1 MGEPKPIASLSGI
14 LLARKGLARPAMRR
28 PTMLSTNGNAAMS
41 QEDLGWNDMG
51 YDVDPD
57 PTTPM
62 DYDHGFHGANPLAAA
77 VPEVKHQQDRL
88 ADALFADFEPQV
100 GFDDEP
106 QVGFDNFDDFAEEP
120 ESLAAAPTSVTAT
133 PEPVTPLLLRRGST
147 DAPRSRARSK
157 PGLKEK
163 AAFTLRL
170 DSERHLKLRLAC
182 AVRHQSAQQLVT
194 DALDALLGSMPDID
208 DLASHVPA
216 KKH

>member
-28 PTMLSTNGNAAMS
+28 PSMLTSNGNAAMS
-41 QEDLGWNDMG
+41 QDDLGWNDMG

-62 DYDHGFHGANPLAAA
+62 DYDHGFHGSNPLAAA
-77 VPEVKHQQDRL
+77 VPEVKNQQDRL
-88 ADALFADFEPQV
+88 ADALSAEVEPEV
-100 GFDDEP
+100 GFDS
-106 QVGFDNFDDFAEEP
+106 FAEEP
-120 ESLAAAPTSVTAT
+120 ESVTDALTIVTMT
-133 PEPVTPLLLRRGST
+133 PEPVTRPISRRGST

-170 DSERHLKLRLAC
+170 DGERHLKLRLAC

-194 DALDALLGSMPDID
+194 DALDAFLDSMPEIGH
-208 DLASHVPA
+208 LAAHVPA

>member
-100 GFDDEP
+100 GFDDET
-106 QVGFDNFDDFAEEP
+106 QVGFDNFAEEP
-120 ESLAAAPTSVTAT
+120 ESLADAPTSITVT

>member
-106 QVGFDNFDDFAEEP
+106 QVGFDNFDNFVEEP
-120 ESLAAAPTSVTAT
+120 EALADAPTSITVT

-163 AAFTLRL
+163 APFTLRL

-194 DALDALLGSMPDID
+194 DALDALLESMPDID

>member
-28 PTMLSTNGNAAMS
+28 STMLSSNGNAAMS

-88 ADALFADFEPQV
+88 ADALFADLEPQV

-106 QVGFDNFDDFAEEP
+106 QVGFDNFAEEP
-120 ESLAAAPTSVTAT
+120 ESLADAPTLVTVT
-133 PEPVTPLLLRRGST
+133 PEPVTPLISRRGST

-194 DALDALLGSMPDID
+194 DALDALLGSMPEID

>member
-28 PTMLSTNGNAAMS
+28 STMLSSNGNAAMS

-62 DYDHGFHGANPLAAA
+62 DYDHGFRGANPLAAA

-88 ADALFADFEPQV
+88 ADALFADVEPQV

-106 QVGFDNFDDFAEEP
+106 QVGFDNFAEEP
-120 ESLAAAPTSVTAT
+120 ESLADAPTLVTVT
-133 PEPVTPLLLRRGST
+133 PEPVTPLISRRGGT

-194 DALDALLGSMPDID
+194 DALDALLESMPEID

>member
-28 PTMLSTNGNAAMS
+28 PSMLSSNVNAATS
-41 QEDLGWNDMG
+41 QDDLGWNDMG

-88 ADALFADFEPQV
+88 ADALFADLEPQAGSDSLV
-100 GFDDEP
+100 DT
-106 QVGFDNFDDFAEEP
+106 P
-120 ESLAAAPTSVTAT
+120 ESVADAPALVAVT
-133 PEPVTPLLLRRGST
+133 PEPVTRPISRRGGT
-147 DAPRSRARSK
+147 DAPRSRARAK
-157 PGLKEK
+157 PGSKEK

-194 DALDALLGSMPDID
+194 DALDALLTSMPEIGH
-208 DLASHVPA
+208 LASHVPA

>member
-28 PTMLSTNGNAAMS
+28 STMLSSNGNAAMS

-88 ADALFADFEPQV
+88 ADALFADLEPQV
-100 GFDDEP
+100 GFDNEP
-106 QVGFDNFDDFAEEP
+106 QVGFDNFAEEP
-120 ESLAAAPTSVTAT
+120 ESLVDAPTLVTVT
-133 PEPVTPLLLRRGST
+133 PEPVTPLISRRGST

-170 DSERHLKLRLAC
+170 DSDRHLKLRLAC

-194 DALDALLGSMPDID
+194 DALDALLESMPEID

>member
-120 ESLAAAPTSVTAT
+120 EALADAPTSITVT

-147 DAPRSRARSK
+147 DAPRSRARSQ
-157 PGLKEK
+157 PGLKTK

-194 DALDALLGSMPDID
+194 DALDALLESMPDID

>member
-28 PTMLSTNGNAAMS
+28 PSMLSSNGNAAAS
-41 QEDLGWNDMG
+41 QDDLGWNDMG

-62 DYDHGFHGANPLAAA
+62 DYDHGFNGANPLAAA
-77 VPEVKHQQDRL
+77 VPEVRHMQDRL
-88 ADALFADFEPQV
+88 VNALSNDI
-100 GFDDEP
+100 
-106 QVGFDNFDDFAEEP
+106 EP
-120 ESLAAAPTSVTAT
+120 ESGVDSVADAPESVTDAPAIVTMT
-133 PEPVTPLLLRRGST
+133 PEPATRPVSPLGAK
-147 DAPRSRARSK
+147 DAPRSRARAK

-194 DALDALLGSMPDID
+194 DALDALLESMPEIG

>member
-28 PTMLSTNGNAAMS
+28 STMLSSNGNAAMS

-62 DYDHGFHGANPLAAA
+62 DYDHGFHGTNPLAAA

-88 ADALFADFEPQV
+88 ADALFADLEPQV

-106 QVGFDNFDDFAEEP
+106 QVGFDNFAEEP
-120 ESLAAAPTSVTAT
+120 ESLADAPTLVAVT
-133 PEPVTPLLLRRGST
+133 PEPVTPLISRRGST
-147 DAPRSRARSK
+147 DAPRSRAQSK

-194 DALDALLGSMPDID
+194 DALDALLGSMPEID
-208 DLASHVPA
+208 DLASHIPA

>member
-28 PTMLSTNGNAAMS
+28 PSMLSSNGNAATS
-41 QEDLGWNDMG
+41 QDDLGWNDMG

-88 ADALFADFEPQV
+88 ADALFADLEPQAGSDSLV
-100 GFDDEP
+100 D
-106 QVGFDNFDDFAEEP
+106 EP
-120 ESLAAAPTSVTAT
+120 ESVADAPALVAVT
-133 PEPVTPLLLRRGST
+133 PEPVTRPISRRGGT
-147 DAPRSRARSK
+147 DAPRSRARAK
-157 PGLKEK
+157 PGSKEK

-194 DALDALLGSMPDID
+194 DALDALLESMPEIG

>member
-28 PTMLSTNGNAAMS
+28 PSMLSSNGNAATS
-41 QEDLGWNDMG
+41 QDDLGWNDMR

-88 ADALFADFEPQV
+88 ADALFADLEPQAGSDSLV
-100 GFDDEP
+100 DT
-106 QVGFDNFDDFAEEP
+106 P
-120 ESLAAAPTSVTAT
+120 ESVADAPALVAVT
-133 PEPVTPLLLRRGST
+133 PEPVTRPISRRGGT
-147 DAPRSRARSK
+147 DAPRSRARAK
-157 PGLKEK
+157 PGSKEK

-194 DALDALLGSMPDID
+194 DALDALLTSMPEIGH
-208 DLASHVPA
+208 LASHVPA